1 MGTTEAR
8 PNHGR
13 QKDHIALSKFAIDST
28 LLEETFTI
36 EAYQNARQ
44 ARGTHRERRFS
55 LYSPHSEVI
64 ALYKPLSQDGL
75 GYFRLR
81 RIRKNFSSLEVDAGQ
96 GLIDLQGART
106 IRLGI
111 DVVPVEKAEGYVAIF
126 LNLKNHHVTQRM
138 DGSRRD

>member
-55 LYSPHSEVI
+55 LYSPHPEMI
-64 ALYKPLSQDGL
+64 ALHQSLPQDGL
-75 GYFRLR
+75 SRLHHRCFRT
-81 RIRKNFSSLEVDAGQ
+81 NFALLKVDASH
-96 GLIDLQGART
+96 GLIDLQ
-106 IRLGI
+106 
-111 DVVPVEKAEGYVAIF
+111 
-126 LNLKNHHVTQRM
+126 
-138 DGSRRD
+138 